1 MKRHSAKLVEA
12 AFDGE
17 VDEVTSWLE
26 KGYYVDSCD
35 GRKNTALS
43 EAACQGHDE
52 VVRLLLQQVSL
63 FFTTKYTCRPEFVCF
78 EEPSR

>member
-1 MKRHSAKLVEA
+1 VKRHSAKLVEA

-52 VVRLLLQQVSL
+52 VVRLLLQQV
-63 FFTTKYTCRPEFVCF
+63 RPSSKSKSDILVG
-78 EEPSR
+78 PNSQA

>member
-52 VVRLLLQQVSL
+52 VVRLLLQQV
-63 FFTTKYTCRPEFVCF
+63 RPSSKSKSDVLAG
-78 EEPSR
+78 PSSQA